1 MHNPNS
7 AIERVKNHLAYKLGQ
22 AMIDFTNSS
31 SGGGYIALFKKLYKI
46 KKQHKKE
53 QKIYQQTI
61 QVFPQL
67 KYPSLEACSD
77 YEQALRYK
85 FHLSYMLGEV
95 LIKAYQ
101 TWYTGGGFKLK
112 NNIKKANK
120 EFQIF
125 REIFKEYDQINS
137 SILEGLIDNKQLFLK
152 EFSRIKN
159 ILKIHQD
166 YKAILD
172 NIFHNFNYFIQN
184 FDLIEEWL
192 LSDDFKERYK
202 KENHPYPSLLDPK
215 KLNDKNEKINYHNIP
230 AELAWEMNLPLPDN
244 YEFVWLNFDLI
255 EEWLLS
261 DDFKERYKKEN
272 HPYPSLL
279 DPKKLN
285 DKNEKINYHNI
296 PAELAWEM
304 NLPLPDNYEF
314 VWLGG
319 HAMGCAALNLFF
331 QRCNVNVKWCGYLN
345 GFDRFVFNYHLLVS
359 NSSSYNALQIFEY
372 RTFTN
377 KFEEEKFFSSFSSKK
392 KILISYKDPFTMIK
406 TILNANIVKSEY
418 YIQDKKLNASNI
430 TKNTIDILQRY
441 KRKYNKYN
449 IKDFDPYLL
458 QHQMLI
464 QEFLLKYFKNSK
476 KYFLDMND
484 IQPENAFITLE
495 KLATYFNFT
504 KPSILDKQFYQE
516 KKSLAT
522 TFLLHY
528 FPLILDFDEFEIEIN
543 AKELNYS
550 KKDDISDLFFKK
562 KIYIDNHQIHFYINK
577 NLDFDKKLYI
587 KIKKI
592 ILQLIYII
600 KKYIN
605 LNQPLCE
612 KDILHYLSLDK
623 KYRDIYLKIIN
634 YNLTTLKQHRPDIVA
649 SWKYY
654 QEFEKMC
661 KELDG

>member
-125 REIFKEYDQINS
+125 REIFKEFDQINS

-244 YEFVWLNFDLI
+244 YEFVWLGGHGTGTEALKVFLSYNKIIIPDNFFNYETGLQRYKYALNILLNDIDHIKGIRLKDYHFNDFEKFCKLIQKKCKFIFQVRDYFEIFTCYINHRTRKSDAIMNFDLQTN
-255 EEWLLS
+255 LS
-261 DDFKERYKKEN
+261 DVFDRFYYFSSGEN
-272 HPYPSLL
+272 HPIRLNFLSWPALHQEMGFRTCVMEYSMLQNFDNIL
-279 DPKKLN
+279 DVLYI
-285 DKNEKINYHNI
+285 DI
-296 PAELAWEM
+296 
-304 NLPLPDNYEF
+304 
-314 VWLGG
+314 
-319 HAMGCAALNLFF
+319 
-331 QRCNVNVKWCGYLN
+331 
-345 GFDRFVFNYHLLVS
+345 
-359 NSSSYNALQIFEY
+359 
-372 RTFTN
+372 
-377 KFEEEKFFSSFSSKK
+377 
-392 KILISYKDPFTMIK
+392 KDI
-406 TILNANIVKSEY
+406 IGV
-418 YIQDKKLNASNI
+418 D
-430 TKNTIDILQRY
+430 TKNTIQKICNFINISYNQEYNYSENIIGDLKIIFPLTLNVLEGIELLIIDSHSTFDTNCY
-441 KRKYNKYN
+441 K
-449 IKDFDPYLL
+449 D
-458 QHQMLI
+458 
-464 QEFLLKYFKNSK
+464 
-476 KYFLDMND
+476 
-484 IQPENAFITLE
+484 ITLTITNSNVFKILI
-495 KLATYFNFT
+495 KLSDNLKLIDNIIKELKLYFFNFNKT
-504 KPSILDKQFYQE
+504 LKQKLVQE
-516 KKSLAT
+516 KK
-522 TFLLHY
+522 
-528 FPLILDFDEFEIEIN
+528 IRI
-543 AKELNYS
+543 KEQQ
-550 KKDDISDLFFKK
+550 
-562 KIYIDNHQIHFYINK
+562 YIDIYKHDPYRRR
-577 NLDFDKKLYI
+577 KLQKMMSY
-587 KIKKI
+587 
-592 ILQLIYII
+592 
-600 KKYIN
+600 
-605 LNQPLCE
+605 E
-612 KDILHYLSLDK
+612 
-623 KYRDIYLKIIN
+623 
-634 YNLTTLKQHRPDIVA
+634 LTHIKQHRPDIVA